1 MKGAFL
7 LKLSPQF
14 LTVEVDGKRYLTSA
28 VRGFDGQIV
37 CNETASFILQ
47 KLRRRTTEK
56 AIVKA
61 MCRAFD
67 APVDAVESDVR
78 ETLQMLRRIGALEE

>member
-1 MKGAFL
+1 M
-7 LKLSPQF
+7 KLSSDFQ
-14 LTVEVDGKRYLTSA
+14 TIEVDGKRYLTSA
-28 VRGFDGQIV
+28 VRGFDGQIA
-37 CNETASFILQ
+37 CNETASFVLQ

-67 APVDAVESDVR
+67 APADKIAADVH
-78 ETLQMLRRIGALEE
+78 ELLQQLRRIGALKE

>member
-1 MKGAFL
+1 ML
-7 LKLSPQF
+7 LKLRANFQ
-14 LTVEVDGKRYLTSA
+14 TIEVDGKRYLTSA

-37 CNETASFILQ
+37 CNETASFVLK
-47 KLRRRTTEK
+47 KLRHRTNEK

-67 APVDAVESDVR
+67 APVETVEADVR
-78 ETLQMLRRIGALEE
+78 ELLSVLRQIGALEE

>member
-1 MKGAFL
+1 M
-7 LKLSPQF
+7 
-14 LTVEVDGKRYLTSA
+14 VEVDGKRYLTST

-37 CNETASFILQ
+37 CNETASFVLQ

-61 MCRAFD
+61 MRRAFD
-67 APVDAVESDVR
+67 APEDEIEADVR
-78 ETLQMLRRIGALEE
+78 ELLRSLRRIGALEE